1 MSKTKGSQHNYK
13 YSSMYAKSL
22 HKIEWKVKKLF
33 QNLNH
38 TIICWRNMD
47 NNQDEMMASQS
58 STPSQKVRGKPTE
71 LKTIDQLKATDRPA
85 DVEQKL
91 RERGQELLDKLM
103 DTCAGIKRLPKAMR
117 GDTSQLIKAMF
128 SSLRTTDLWMRDV
141 TATATQI
148 VEKFNELQQDQI
160 TQRTR

>member
-1 MSKTKGSQHNYK
+1 MEARYTTHRLIDEFQREKMLETQANQEQVLPVPQEV
-13 YSSMYAKSL
+13 KS
-22 HKIEWKVKKLF
+22 
-33 QNLNH
+33 
-38 TIICWRNMD
+38 
-47 NNQDEMMASQS
+47 
-58 STPSQKVRGKPTE
+58 KPTE
-71 LKTIDQLKATDRPA
+71 LKTVDQLKATDRPA

-91 RERGQELLDKLM
+91 RERGQQLLDKLM

>member
-1 MSKTKGSQHNYK
+1 
-13 YSSMYAKSL
+13 
-22 HKIEWKVKKLF
+22 
-33 QNLNH
+33 
-38 TIICWRNMD
+38 MD
-47 NNQDEMMASQS
+47 NNQGAMMAKQS
-58 STPSQKVRGKPTE
+58 SPPPQKITDKLAE
-71 LKTIDQLKATDRPA
+71 LKTIDQLKASDRPTH
-85 DVEQKL
+85 VEQKL
-91 RERGQELLDKLM
+91 RERGQQLLDKLM